1 MGKKAIQIYLPPSQH
16 WQVYQNYSR
25 VETHLI
31 REIKREEETEQ
42 KCDPSLTSV
51 AKTYADQKQKI
62 KAFIRFRGNC
72 LLTIAQ

>member
-1 MGKKAIQIYLPPSQH
+1 MLLLQKYNLSKYKMQFIMGKH
-16 WQVYQNYSR
+16 WQEYQNYSR

-51 AKTYADQKQKI
+51 AKTYADQKKN
-62 KAFIRFRGNC
+62 KGFY
-72 LLTIAQ
+72 